1 MMNLRHR
8 CIGIHRGSR
17 RSKGKSLT
25 PDPSFPSKA
34 RLPVAFPVERGETK

>member
-17 RSKGKSLT
+17 RSKGISLT
-25 PDPSFPSKA
+25 PDPS
-34 RLPVAFPVERGETK
+34 PVERGETK